1 MKTFLMHRDHNFDL
15 QQKPPPNELTLIQDL
30 ELEVLLDAMANGD
43 KFIREVARRAVL
55 CGSTD
60 ADTIRYRQDVLKDC
74 LKNPQAVRSIYKNA
88 VESLESDG
96 RIWSWVN
103 IGSPN
108 VILNRSVEVLYL
120 LMNKLNELRSIIE
133 GQGGGF
139 ESEGFRS
146 FFAVL
151 REELPFEY
159 LLTIQDHLRELRLDA
174 GVLIGAELGQG
185 NKGANYSLR
194 KQKQE
199 KKQGWASRVLPK
211 YPPPERTLTLESHDE
226 LGEKMLS
233 ELRERGL
240 NSVANALAQ
249 SADHVLA
256 FFGAL
261 RTELAFYLG
270 CMSVHEKLAQM
281 GEPTCFPSPT
291 GLGSR
296 ALSSTGLY
304 DPCLAL
310 KSRQKVVSNDISAE
324 NADLLVVTGANR
336 GGKST
341 FLRSLG
347 LAQLMMQCGAFVT
360 AESFSSDMCRR
371 VFTHFK
377 RQEDPTMK
385 KGKLDE
391 ELGRMSDIVD
401 NLSQNCMV
409 LLNESF
415 AATNQRE
422 GSEIASQIVNALLER
437 RVKVL
442 FVTHQYE
449 FARNFYEKK
458 MANALFLR
466 AERKSGGER
475 TFKIVEGE
483 PLETSYGEDLY
494 DRIFSGAA
502 RKEETGKI
510 EAGAAQKMA

>member
-1 MKTFLMHRDHNFDL
+1 MKTFLMHRDHNFEL

-30 ELEVLLDAMANGD
+30 ELDILFDAMADGD

-55 CGSTD
+55 CGSTN
-60 ADTIRYRQDVLKDC
+60 ADTIQYRQDVLKDC
-74 LKNPQAVRSIYKNA
+74 LKNPQVVRSIYKNA

-120 LMNKLNELRSIIE
+120 LMNKLNELRSIVE
-133 GQGGGF
+133 GQSGGF
-139 ESEGFRS
+139 ESEGFRA

-151 REELPFEY
+151 RKELPFEY
-159 LLTIQDHLRELRLDA
+159 LLTIQNQLRELRLDA

-194 KQKQE
+194 KQRQDE
-199 KKQGWASRVLPK
+199 KQGWRSRILPK
-211 YPPPERTLTLESHDE
+211 YPPQQYTLRLENHDE

-256 FFGAL
+256 FFRAL

-270 CMSVHEKLAQM
+270 CLSVHDRLTQM
-281 GEPTCFPSPT
+281 GEPTCFPSPV
-291 GLGSR
+291 GLGTR

-304 DPCLAL
+304 DACLAL
-310 KSRQKVVSNDISAE
+310 KSKQKVVSNDVSAE
-324 NADLLVVTGANR
+324 NIDLLVVTGANR

-341 FLRSLG
+341 FLRSMG
-347 LAQLMMQCGAFVT
+347 LAQLMMQCGAFVP
-360 AESFSSDMCRR
+360 AESFSSEVCRGI
-371 VFTHFK
+371 FTHFK
-377 RQEDPTMK
+377 RQEDPTMT

-391 ELGRMSDIVD
+391 ELSRMSDIVD
-401 NLSQNCMV
+401 HLSQNCMV

-422 GSEIASQIVNALLER
+422 GSEIAGQIVSALLEKQ
-437 RVKVL
+437 VKLL

-449 FARNFYEKK
+449 FARSFYEKK
-458 MANALFLR
+458 LANALFLR
-466 AERKSGGER
+466 AERKTSGER
-475 TFKIVEGE
+475 TFKIVKGE

-494 DRIFSGAA
+494 NRIFSGAS
-502 RKEETGKI
+502 I
-510 EAGAAQKMA
+510 SAAPSVPDAP